1 MTGSGG
7 LLWAGADGG
16 LELRAAGD
24 GSHQLQGSF
33 PYGTPAVLSD
43 GGRAGAPRKEI
54 IAPGAFAWRVE
65 DPGEDIHLLVG
76 HSYDRPL
83 ASKATGTLKLRD
95 TSKALLF
102 QAMITPEIA
111 ATSWGADFLAGLA
124 AGLITGISPGFRLP
138 PERRVAEAEKVEEE
152 DYDPARGMFGA
163 LIRTVLSALLFELS
177 AVTRPAYPEAQIE
190 ARNWTAT
197 PTSPLLR
204 PASYRWRR

>member
-1 MTGSGG
+1 MTGAG
-7 LLWAGADGG
+7 LLWAGGDGA

-24 GSHQLQGSF
+24 GSHQLSGSF
-33 PYGTPAVLSD
+33 PYGVPAVLSD

-65 DPGEDIHLLVG
+65 DPDEDVHLLVG
-76 HSYDRPL
+76 HDYGKPL
-83 ASKATGTLKLRD
+83 ASKATGTLKMRD
-95 TSKALLF
+95 TTKALLF
-102 QAMITPEIA
+102 EALITPEIA
-111 ATSWGADFLAGLA
+111 ATSWGSDFLAGLL

-152 DYDPARGMFGA
+152 DYDPSRGMFGA

-177 AVTRPAYPEAQIE
+177 AVTRPAYPQAQIE
-190 ARNWTAT
+190 ARSWSPT

-204 PASYRWRR
+204 PAALRWR